1 MACSITDPA
10 SCFSSV
16 ASSVAGDAFSS
27 IAHDFAR
34 AADSTINWLWTQVG
48 TATSVHLGGAAF
60 SLDLGIVATIT
71 GVVAVGLFLIQIIGS
86 TLRRDPSGLARAFRG
101 LFVAF
106 IAGGAAVA
114 ITNISLAATDSL
126 SAGVVQAAT
135 GTDMSGMGSR
145 VLSSSALTNVSNPA
159 AMLLL
164 SIAAIAATLIVWL
177 ALTVRKVLIVVS
189 AVLAPLAFAGSLA
202 DITVSWTRRWIE
214 IMAALIVSKLLLVL
228 IFIIGW
234 GVLDG
239 GAGQNGTGSGQQLT
253 QLVSGML
260 ILAVAGFAPWLA
272 LKMVHFSG
280 EQFHQLHGL
289 ATTGTAGAQKVA
301 AAPQKVAAWTATA
314 GTAGVGG
321 ASAASATAGS
331 SSIPSAATGG
341 QAAQG
346 AQSPGGA
353 ASLTLLRNGP
363 RPGSDTPQPPGAT
376 AGSSTPS
383 PSTEPPN
390 RIPVNPIPSSEPR
403 ARRLPQEPKRQEV

>member
-10 SCFSSV
+10 SCFTSV

-34 AADSTINWLWTQVG
+34 AADSTINWLWTQIG
-48 TATSVHLGGAAF
+48 TATSVHLSGAAF

-71 GVVAVGLFLIQIIGS
+71 GVVAVGLFVIQVVGS
-86 TLRRDPSGLARAFRG
+86 TLRRDPGGLARAFRG

-114 ITNISLAATDSL
+114 ITNISLAAIDSL

-145 VLSSSALTNVSNPA
+145 VLSSTALTSVSNPA

-177 ALTVRKVLIVVS
+177 ALTLRKVLIVVS
-189 AVLAPLAFAGSLA
+189 AVFAPLAFAGSLA
-202 DITVSWTRRWIE
+202 DITVAWTRRWIE
-214 IMAALIVSKLLLVL
+214 IMAALIVSKLVLVL

-239 GAGQNGTGSGQQLT
+239 GAGQNGTGSGQHVT

-272 LKMVHFSG
+272 LKMVHFTG
-280 EQFHQLHGL
+280 EHFHQLHGL
-289 ATTGTAGAQKVA
+289 AMAGTAGAQKVA
-301 AAPQKVAAWTATA
+301 TAPQKVAAWASTA
-314 GTAGVGG
+314 GTAGQ
-321 ASAASATAGS
+321 
-331 SSIPSAATGG
+331 P
-341 QAAQG
+341 AQV
-346 AQSPGGA
+346 AQPPGGG
-353 ASLTLLRNGP
+353 ASLTLLRNEPSAGP
-363 RPGSDTPQPPGAT
+363 DGPQAPRE
-376 AGSSTPS
+376 STPPAS
-383 PSTEPPN
+383 PPN
-390 RIPVNPIPSSEPR
+390 AEISDRGHISPIPSPGLH
-403 ARRLPQEPKRQEV
+403 ARRVSDEPKRQEI